1 MNQSPEQ
8 LARSLKQ
15 AVTIKED
22 NNTLPSLPVLAQEGF
37 TQMGGV
43 KQFMERV
50 IKAYDAAKPGSQ
62 VQARIAEHF
71 MDLITKLQ
79 DRGMLGDV
87 GDVEALSETEVD
99 AEIDRL
105 ILRTAKNLMP
115 PKVKVLV
122 DGREVIGE
130 LIL

>member
-1 MNQSPEQ
+1 MNESPEQ
-8 LARSLKQ
+8 VARLLKE
-15 AVTIKED
+15 AVTVKED

-37 TQMGGV
+37 SQMGGV
-43 KQFMERV
+43 KEFMGKV
-50 IKAYDAAKPGSQ
+50 VQAFDDAKPGSQ

-87 GDVEALSETEVD
+87 GDVEALSDEDVD

-105 ILRTAKNLMP
+105 IGKAARHLAETA
-115 PKVKVLV
+115 
-122 DGREVIGE
+122 
-130 LIL
+130 